1 MSKKI
6 EETTELATAGTTE
19 LSTVGSMGD
28 YMEELDGLGSLSF
41 EKIKIPSGG
50 GIAFEVPGD
59 DPESPEIQKAIEGVI
74 VHHQTKNVYFRDAY
88 TGATEEGNQPDCA
101 SADGKTGVMRDS
113 GTEKSCATCKY
124 NQFGSGR
131 DGFGKACQNRVDLYI
146 LMDGEVFPK
155 VLSLPATSLKDF
167 KAYLAMRVVARKQ
180 KLCQVRTRIT
190 LKKAKSKSG
199 IDYSTCVFAKAGDV
213 PQDQLPDILEMKEL
227 CRGIAL
233 SQAFQ
238 AVEEQ
243 EYTDLTATTDEEL
256 PFD

>member
-1 MSKKI
+1 MSKEI
-6 EETTELATAGTTE
+6 ATVNENTELANP
-19 LSTVGSMGD
+19 MGGMND
-28 YMEELDGLGSLSF
+28 YLEELDGLGSLSF

-50 GIAFEVPGD
+50 GVAFEVPGD
-59 DPESPEIQKAIEGVI
+59 DPESPEIMKTIEGVI
-74 VHHQTKNVYFRDAY
+74 VHHQTKNVYFREAF
-88 TGATEEGNQPDCA
+88 TGSSEDGNQPDCS
-101 SADGKTGVMRDS
+101 SADGKVGIMRDS

-124 NQFGSGR
+124 NQFGSGAN
-131 DGFGKACQNRVDLYI
+131 GYGKACQNRVDLYI

-180 KLCQVRTRIT
+180 KLCQVRTRIS

-213 PQDQLPDILEMKEL
+213 KQEDLPGIFEMKEL

-233 SQAFQ
+233 SQSFSA
-238 AVEEQ
+238 AEDYE
-243 EYTDLTATTDEEL
+243 DLTSTTDEDL